1 MRRSFCYTLAA
12 LACMTLSDARDA
24 PAQTIP
30 ENWDDQGLVVGQ
42 IVGTDQY
49 GLATSFAMETKLT
62 VGRQQPDGGVFRGLI
77 LFKHVA
83 GEHELRSVYQGAVSL
98 PIGRKF
104 ETKKGQITLL
114 GMMFCV
120 PDPQNKREYR
130 IVVFDNTDETL
141 DFIRRVY
148 PAVLAGHA
156 DAPVVLPQGNYLP
169 KERLAA
175 LRRLE
180 ARDQAR
186 KTKRQGQFWVAGIAG
201 TLAEVN
207 VTGDSVQVLRFLP
220 PVTYEEFLVNSYDD
234 QGVLTFSSSK
244 ERWRVVNGGV
254 EAPTKR

>member
-1 MRRSFCYTLAA
+1 MRPSLCYTLAA
-12 LACMTLSDARDA
+12 VTCMTLIDSRDA
-24 PAQTIP
+24 AAQNIP

-42 IVGTDQY
+42 IVGTDEY

-77 LFKHVA
+77 LFKRGA

-120 PDPQNKREYR
+120 PDPQNKKEYR

-141 DFIRRVY
+141 DFLRRVY
-148 PAVLAGHA
+148 PGVLAGHA

-169 KERLAA
+169 KERLSA